1 MHILVVGRNKDILET
16 ILRLLN
22 SQPGWKA
29 TGALTDEEALKLFSA
44 QLCEIVLLG
53 GGVDEASEKKLTR
66 ELKKMSPLVKIVQHY
81 GGGSGLLFAEIFEAM
96 KQ

>member
-1 MHILVVGRNKDILET
+1 MHILVIGRNKDILDT

-22 SQPGWKA
+22 SQPEWKA
-29 TGALTDEEALKLFSA
+29 TGALTDEEALRLFSS
-44 QLCEIVLLG
+44 QRCEIVLLG
-53 GGVDEASEKKLTR
+53 GGVDETSEKKLTR
-66 ELKKMSPLVKIVQHY
+66 ELRKMSPSVKIVQHF